1 MWMNFLWSHTSTVSN
16 IRCLVWFLALTHF
29 YTPSLSPPLQPPL
42 QTRVKFCWHSLR
54 GFGWYLC
61 ASSRERKPN
70 PALNLPSSCLRI
82 AGWRFLTMFLCC
94 CLFSRDS
101 GGSGRRKSGKIL
113 FTLSVFT
120 HLLNSIK
127 LSEVPFLKALNI
139 PKPFKRI
146 CIILHFQLLLVQKI
160 PV

>member
-1 MWMNFLWSHTSTVSN
+1 MKPHIHRLKHQMP
-16 IRCLVWFLALTHF
+16 CLVSGLDTFLHAQSLTAPL
-29 YTPSLSPPLQPPL
+29 TPP

-61 ASSRERKPN
+61 ANSREHKPN
-70 PALNLPSSCLRI
+70 PALNLPSSCVRI
-82 AGWRFLTMFLCC
+82 AGWRFVTMFLCC

-101 GGSGRRKSGKIL
+101 GGSGRRKSGKVL

-120 HLLNSIK
+120 HFLNSIK

-146 CIILHFQLLLVQKI
+146 CIILYFRLLLVQKI